1 MKLKEGKRRRE
12 KEQQRAR
19 KMQRGKWK
27 ERNEKMK
34 KKNRNGRRKLV
45 REVERRYMGEIRKIW
60 NRDKKVARD
69 EGIERKRVCEKRA
82 T

>member
-1 MKLKEGKRRRE
+1 
-12 KEQQRAR
+12 
-19 KMQRGKWK
+19 MQRGKWK

-60 NRDKKVARD
+60 NRDKQVARD